1 MANNYDFNANM
12 DFMLNHSL
20 STNVENNIDLQNKIL
35 DSDSFNT
42 TFKYI
47 EDSLNFLYEK
57 NRTLQDLIKY
67 SKTFLT
73 NEINSSIADCKTLL
87 QSIENDKDLV
97 KDKTYIKYSVPF
109 YFGLN
114 NIIDR
119 DNSAISTATVYDGK
133 LTLADNVIASYPMS
147 YFAIKRSQNCIY
159 SNEASYLTAKNYRSL
174 YAFKSISSKPIEETI
189 TIKFNSTVKLNKLKL
204 NLSNCKIKSVTLNLE
219 NNKTKVL
226 DINKLNLFETQ
237 YVDSISIIVSCSNYS
252 VSQTKY
258 SDITSSN
265 FTSIINNVNT
275 DTNSTI
281 GATKYYYY
289 LFGVDSI
296 FAQYVTVYEKSGFY
310 SKEVSIGKLNTN
322 EHLTLYAEDSIERG
336 SIEYYIIN
344 GSETI
349 PILPENQTQVVDEKI
364 FYKSPTRFAVDT
376 KVAPVIKKNNEVVNV
391 SLYNAINTSGGNYTV
406 SYVPVINTIGNLI
419 NDSIKIKV
427 IIRSYDTNYISFVN
441 NIKIK
446 KYGGNNLW
454 TV

>member
-12 DFMLNHSL
+12 DFILNHSL
-20 STNVENNIDLQNKIL
+20 STNVENNIDLQSKIL
-35 DSDSFNT
+35 DSDSFNN

-73 NEINSSIADCKTLL
+73 NEINSSITDCKTLL
-87 QSIENDKDLV
+87 QSIEDDKDLV

-119 DNSAISTATVYDGK
+119 DNSIINTATVYDGK
-133 LTLADNVIASYPMS
+133 LTLADNVIASYLMS
-147 YFAIKRSQNCIY
+147 YFAIKRSQTCIY
-159 SNEASYLTAKNYRSL
+159 SNEANYLTAKNYRSL
-174 YAFKSISSKPIEETI
+174 YAFKAISSAPIEETI
-189 TIKFNSTVKLNKLKL
+189 TFKFNSTVKLNKLKL

-219 NNKTKVL
+219 NNKTKDL
-226 DINKLNLFETQ
+226 DIDKLNLFETQ
-237 YVDSISIIVSCSNYS
+237 YVDSVSVIVSCSNYS
-252 VSQTKY
+252 VSQTNY
-258 SDITSSN
+258 SDITSTN
-265 FTSIINNVNT
+265 FTSIINDVNT
-275 DTNSTI
+275 DTNSTV

-289 LFGVDSI
+289 LFGIDSI
-296 FAQYVTVYEKSGFY
+296 SAQYVTVYEKSGFY

-322 EHLTLYAEDSIERG
+322 EHLTLYAEDSVERG

-349 PILPENQTQVVDEKI
+349 PMLPENQTQVVDEKI
-364 FYKSPTRFAVDT
+364 FYKSPTRFTVDT
-376 KVAPVIKKNNEVVNV
+376 KVAPVVKMNNEIVNV
-391 SLYNAINTSGGNYTV
+391 SLYDAINTSGGNYTV

-427 IIRSYDTNYISFVN
+427 IIRSYDTNYVSFIN